1 MNDILKFEFLT
12 FLVNAVLVYRTYTT
26 VKHVAGSMQTFY
38 LSIGATSGILV
49 VCVMA
54 GLSSTIIIYAYT
66 NHLLTT

>member
-12 FLVNAVLVYRTYTT
+12 ILVNAVLVYRTYTI
-26 VKHVAGSMQTFY
+26 VKPVAGSMQTFF

-54 GLSSTIIIYAYT
+54 GLSSLTTIIYA
-66 NHLLTT
+66 